1 MIISKIKHKNCYSQ
15 IINMMNKYNNQNGK
29 GKFQKLYLILLVLHL
44 LGIINLKKNLKK
56 KIIVKPQQNTDI

>member
-1 MIISKIKHKNCYSQ
+1 MIISKIKHKNCYSK